1 MQPLITKL
9 NTDKANPATNL
20 AAPSKTSEAKLDL
33 PKKKASE
40 SEWSTPRLNLQ
51 ALLLDHQLMDSLN
64 LNTLRVKEPTEPF
77 SKSHPPIKLPLAHP
91 SQDPASMELLH
102 QLLEQE
108 TIQPPTNKE
117 CREAPTKPINLPPT
131 RLQDS
136 TKAETLEFI
145 KLDHHL
151 EQDMSHHI
159 RSVSPLLQTSIKL
172 DQQLVQEFT
181 KPNLEVTQDQ
191 VQAVTNL
198 TKEDHPTT
206 TNQLLVTDLVVEVE
220 PVNHHQLN
228 TLAVQ
233 HTNSKRN
240 D

>member
-1 MQPLITKL
+1 MY
-9 NTDKANPATNL
+9 
-20 AAPSKTSEAKLDL
+20 SEYQY
-33 PKKKASE
+33 SE
-40 SEWSTPRLNLQ
+40 SGGTYGTVQQVTYIYQ
-51 ALLLDHQLMDSLN
+51 A
-64 LNTLRVKEPTEPF
+64 
-77 SKSHPPIKLPLAHP
+77 
-91 SQDPASMELLH
+91 PASSSISGSSVYGTSSSVSGAGNNTTTY
-102 QLLEQE
+102 QQGVQR
-108 TIQPPTNKE
+108 TS
-117 CREAPTKPINLPPT
+117 TKPISLPPT

-181 KPNLEVTQDQ
+181 KPNLEVTQHQ